1 MKTLTKLFV
10 LSFLFILY
18 GCQQSEIID
27 SVESLSPKMKT
38 VKLSADINTTETR
51 ASLDS
56 ETGAFTWQ
64 SGDLISVLAT
74 DGKFYDFIL
83 ESGASDNVAEFVGSI
98 PEETEVT
105 TVATYPRI
113 VENGTSSTGIL
124 NDNTLNYVLPS
135 QWTYAKDVSNV
146 PMVAIF
152 ETGADRM
159 SFKQVGGVMRFPVKN
174 LPTQASF
181 VVTMTDKTI
190 TGSFPVDL
198 DQLGTTSMVAGAEES
213 VLTIN
218 YSAELDGV
226 NADFNVPVP
235 TGIYNNFKV
244 EIKDANG
251 AVLFSKE
258 YSKDNKVERATLLR
272 MKELTLP
279 ERPMVIAEVW
289 PFFVDARVVFAK
301 QDEVSQ
307 YAVYV
312 DGADPVILNAEE
324 DWGSNSAVLIGGK
337 FSHNS
342 THTVAVAKVVN
353 GTIVAESK
361 SEAVEFTTADMRQL
375 TNNTGTRFVAVGWD
389 DVTIAN
395 APVWD
400 PEKKRYSLVA
410 FEGNQD
416 KRGYQVQLYAA
427 DKTTVLYDLYPFDGH
442 NWFEGAFCGEVNF
455 GKVGGVNAASPT
467 ALTFCWLEP
476 GKDYYFRVKALDEP
490 VYLDNSNGNYNP
502 DGTSDP
508 TKPVPYPL
516 CSERGGCAWSDFV
529 KLSTDPVHVPSAN
542 EILYEGFDDLL
553 VHMDLANWSHV
564 VVPDFTPEYGSMSK
578 GDYNDKILA
587 EGYKAFFK
595 NPDITNT
602 RFFVQQ
608 YGSEFTAEKY
618 GMLSGDYVAG
628 ELRYFNEYTGGLEGW
643 AHGSSR
649 NKSGDQLRPAVGIAQ
664 MGRGATYKDSA
675 PLYTPAF
682 NSNKLE
688 YDIATKCIVTVN
700 VTPWLGSSID
710 YNASLKSL
718 KVSVVRD
725 GQFVETQTKSMYDSN
740 PDKWNDAIKYTS
752 GSDYVRYFPFFEL
765 QFEVYLKNGD
775 KLCFDR
781 EVAGEKGS
789 IGFDDIKVEVV
800 PGVYEGDE
808 LNPEDTGIGTAP
820 NDNINYDV
828 FGLEEFPITYYY
840 GPPTACYQRTDGSG
854 NPYYDHDLTVQAYRD
869 IKNAGFNIAT
879 YVGEVDTRVEENAR
893 ILGICNDLGLK
904 FISWVGQDVSTIPAI
919 KEKLYSSPA
928 YLGTFLRDEPNAS
941 EFEAMGKYVTE
952 FNRAM
957 PDKEVY
963 NNLFPMYA
971 SMSQLGTTTYED
983 HVDQYLAKVP
993 TKSISVDHYCLLS
1006 ETVIRKNYYPNL
1018 DIVRKKTLDAQMP
1031 YWAITQAGSIGD
1043 STIDP
1048 NEHQQRWSVWSNI
1061 AMGSKGISYFTYWTP
1076 SVGDIFDSGY
1086 MINRDGTKRDIYYW
1100 IKKINADIKTIG
1112 KKLLPCHADGAILS
1126 AYYYPVWDQNNS
1138 GKGRTKYGPIKAVKS
1153 AVVLDPVLC
1162 GCFRDARSS
1171 ENGANFKGY
1180 KALVMSQ
1187 LPTRGTNGVTGT
1199 LTLDPVITKVTIT
1212 VNNTSQVI
1220 ELTNNLIDVTIE
1232 NVKVSFA
1239 NGDLQLV
1246 IPDGEAALIEF

>member
-688 YDIATKCIVTVN
+688 YDIATKCIV
-700 VTPWLGSSID
+700 S
-710 YNASLKSL
+710 
-718 KVSVVRD
+718 
-725 GQFVETQTKSMYDSN
+725 
-740 PDKWNDAIKYTS
+740 
-752 GSDYVRYFPFFEL
+752 
-765 QFEVYLKNGD
+765 
-775 KLCFDR
+775 
-781 EVAGEKGS
+781 
-789 IGFDDIKVEVV
+789 
-800 PGVYEGDE
+800 
-808 LNPEDTGIGTAP
+808 
-820 NDNINYDV
+820 
-828 FGLEEFPITYYY
+828 
-840 GPPTACYQRTDGSG
+840 PTAWR
-854 NPYYDHDLTVQAYRD
+854 R
-869 IKNAGFNIAT
+869 
-879 YVGEVDTRVEENAR
+879 
-893 ILGICNDLGLK
+893 
-904 FISWVGQDVSTIPAI
+904 
-919 KEKLYSSPA
+919 
-928 YLGTFLRDEPNAS
+928 
-941 EFEAMGKYVTE
+941 
-952 FNRAM
+952 
-957 PDKEVY
+957 
-963 NNLFPMYA
+963 
-971 SMSQLGTTTYED
+971 
-983 HVDQYLAKVP
+983 
-993 TKSISVDHYCLLS
+993 
-1006 ETVIRKNYYPNL
+1006 
-1018 DIVRKKTLDAQMP
+1018 
-1031 YWAITQAGSIGD
+1031 
-1043 STIDP
+1043 
-1048 NEHQQRWSVWSNI
+1048 
-1061 AMGSKGISYFTYWTP
+1061 
-1076 SVGDIFDSGY
+1076 
-1086 MINRDGTKRDIYYW
+1086 
-1100 IKKINADIKTIG
+1100 
-1112 KKLLPCHADGAILS
+1112 
-1126 AYYYPVWDQNNS
+1126 
-1138 GKGRTKYGPIKAVKS
+1138 
-1153 AVVLDPVLC
+1153 
-1162 GCFRDARSS
+1162 
-1171 ENGANFKGY
+1171 
-1180 KALVMSQ
+1180 
-1187 LPTRGTNGVTGT
+1187 
-1199 LTLDPVITKVTIT
+1199 
-1212 VNNTSQVI
+1212 
-1220 ELTNNLIDVTIE
+1220 
-1232 NVKVSFA
+1232 
-1239 NGDLQLV
+1239 
-1246 IPDGEAALIEF
+1246 

>member
-1 MKTLTKLFV
+1 MKNLKTTILFS
-10 LSFLFILY
+10 LLAFLC
-18 GCQQSEIID
+18 GCQQLEIID
-27 SVESLSPKMKT
+27 SAESLPPKMKT
-38 VKLSADINTTETR
+38 VKLSAEINTSETR

-56 ETGAFTWQ
+56 ETGAFSWQ

-83 ESGASDNVAEFVGSI
+83 ESGASEKNAEFVGEI

-113 VENGTSSTGIL
+113 VVEGTSSTGIL
-124 NDNTLNYVLPS
+124 NGNTLGYVLPS
-135 QWTYAKDVSNV
+135 EWNYAKDVSNV
-146 PMVAIF
+146 PMVASF
-152 ETGADRM
+152 ETGADHM

-174 LPTQASF
+174 LPMNASF
-181 VVTMTDKTI
+181 VVTMKDKTI
-190 TGSFPVDL
+190 TGSFPVEL
-198 DQLGTTSMVAGAEES
+198 DKLGTTAMVAGAEES

-218 YSAELDGV
+218 YSSELDGV
-226 NADFNVPVP
+226 SADFNVPVP
-235 TGIYNNFKV
+235 IGIYKNFKV
-244 EIKDANG
+244 EIKDANS
-251 AVLFSKE
+251 AVLFEKE
-258 YSKDNKVERATLLR
+258 YVQDKTVNRATLLS
-272 MKELTLP
+272 MKELVLP
-279 ERPMVIAEVW
+279 ERPMVVSEVW
-289 PFFVDARVVFAK
+289 PFFVDARVVFTK
-301 QDEVSQ
+301 REGVSK
-307 YAVYV
+307 YAAYV
-312 DGADPVILNAEE
+312 DGAEEPVILDAE
-324 DWGSNSAVLIGGK
+324 DWGNNSAVLIGGT
-337 FSHNS
+337 FSHN
-342 THTVAVAKVVN
+342 TKHTVAVAKVVDGN
-353 GTIVAESK
+353 IVADSK
-361 SEAVEFTTADMRQL
+361 SEAVEFTTAGMRQL

-389 DVTIAN
+389 DVTITN

-400 PEKKRYSLVA
+400 PAKKRYSLVP

-490 VYLDNSNGNYNP
+490 VYLDNTNGNYNP
-502 DGTSDP
+502 DGTTDP
-508 TKPVPYPL
+508 TKPVPYPFY
-516 CSERGGCAWSDFV
+516 SERGGCAWSEFV
-529 KLSTDPVHVPSAN
+529 KLSTDPAHVPSAN

-578 GDYNDKILA
+578 DDYNATLA

-618 GMLSGDYVAG
+618 GMFTEGYVSGQP
-628 ELRYFNEYTGGLEGW
+628 RHFNEYAGGLEGW
-643 AHGSSR
+643 SHGSSR
-649 NKSGDQLRPAVGIAQ
+649 NKSADQLRPAVGIAQ

-700 VTPWLGSSID
+700 VTPWLGSSVD
-710 YNASLKSL
+710 NNAALKSI

-725 GQFVETQTKSMYDSN
+725 GQFVETKTVSMYESDSE
-740 PDKWNDAIKYTS
+740 KWNDAIQYS
-752 GSDYVRYFPFFEL
+752 SASDFVRYFPFFEL

-775 KLCFDR
+775 QLCFDR
-781 EVAGEKGS
+781 AVAGEKGS

-808 LNPEDTGIGTAP
+808 VDPNDTGIGTAP

-828 FGLEEFPITYYY
+828 FGLGEFPITYYY
-840 GPPTACYQRTDGSG
+840 GPPTSSYQKTDASG
-854 NPYYDHDLTVQAYRD
+854 NPYYDHNLTVQVYQDVKA
-869 IKNAGFNIAT
+869 AGFNIAT
-879 YVGEVDTRVEENAR
+879 YVGEVDRSIDENAR

-904 FISWVGQDVSTIPAI
+904 FISWVGENVSDIPAM
-919 KEKLYSSPA
+919 KEKFYSSPA

-941 EFEAMGKYVTE
+941 EFNVMGNYVTE

-971 SMSQLGTTTYED
+971 SMKQLGTSTYEE

-993 TKSISVDHYCLLS
+993 TKSVSVDHYCLLS

-1018 DIVRKKTLDAQMP
+1018 DIVRKKTLDAQIP
-1031 YWAITQAGSIGD
+1031 YWAITQAGSIGN

-1086 MINRDGTKRDIYYW
+1086 MINRDGSKRDIYHW
-1100 IKKINADIKTIG
+1100 IKKINTDINTIG

-1126 AYYYPVWDQNNS
+1126 AYYYPMWDKNNS

-1153 AVVLDPVLC
+1153 AVDLDPVLC

-1171 ENGANFKGY
+1171 ENGANYKGY

-1199 LTLDPVITKVTIT
+1199 LTLDPAITKVTIT

-1220 ELTNNLIDVTIE
+1220 ELSNNLVGVSIE
-1232 NVKVSFA
+1232 KVKVSYA
-1239 NGDLQLV
+1239 NRDLQLV